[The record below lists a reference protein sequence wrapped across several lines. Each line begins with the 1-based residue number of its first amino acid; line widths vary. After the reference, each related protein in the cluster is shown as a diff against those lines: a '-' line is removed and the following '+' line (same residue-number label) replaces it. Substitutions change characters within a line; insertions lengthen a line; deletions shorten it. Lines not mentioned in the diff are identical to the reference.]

1 MQKGQGK
8 VEDRIK
14 DRYHGNND
22 PLAKKIMEKIEEYK
36 LPEPPADKT
45 ITTFFVGGVTEQD
58 QKEEL
63 EKKFSDF
70 GKV

>member
-1 MQKGQGK
+1 
-8 VEDRIK
+8 
-14 DRYHGNND
+14 
-22 PLAKKIMEKIEEYK
+22 MEKIEEYK